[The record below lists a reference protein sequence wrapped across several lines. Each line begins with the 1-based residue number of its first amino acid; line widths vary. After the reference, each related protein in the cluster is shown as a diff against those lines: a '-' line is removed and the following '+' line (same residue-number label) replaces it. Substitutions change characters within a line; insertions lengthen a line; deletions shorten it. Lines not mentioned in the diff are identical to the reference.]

1 MAASSNPFQRGSRG
15 CGMFV
20 HQNHAARRENGSSS
34 WGCLCDVYFASK
46 KTSQREFFVPTRTHL
61 GVKLLTASISMV
73 QEGSKTPAP

>member
-1 MAASSNPFQRGSRG
+1 
-15 CGMFV
+15 MFV

-61 GVKLLTASISMV
+61 GC
-73 QEGSKTPAP
+73 QEYEKDERAR

>member
-61 GVKLLTASISMV
+61 GC
-73 QEGSKTPAP
+73 QEYEKDERAR